1 MNPANLDNITSPKSP
16 SGDLGVGVF
25 GIRHLSPSA
34 SYHLLRYLD
43 ERKPQC
49 LLIEGPSD
57 AGKMLEN
64 LSDTRI
70 TPPVALLAYTN
81 ELPIETVLYP
91 FAEYSPELQA
101 IQWAARNKAEVR
113 FIDLPSDIILKIK
126 QERNTENATEE
137 RRAYYDYHNGIYDKL
152 AGYYGEPDYE
162 SYWERNFEHNLQAGS
177 FKEGLSLQSQQI
189 RSLVVDEE
197 YQAVPSEFAY
207 NLIREAHMR
216 REIQKT
222 IVEGIRPEEIVV
234 VAGAYHVS
242 GIQSGLPP
250 LSDKE
255 LKSLPRVET
264 MLTLMPYSY
273 LRLSSRTGYGAGN
286 LAPFYFERMWQC
298 MHTGNME
305 QLPAIYL
312 SSVADALRQAG
323 NNASSASVIEA
334 VRLANSL
341 SAMHDGSLPV
351 LKDLH
356 DAAVTCLGHGELPQV
371 AEALNRVDIGTAIGS
386 LPEGVSQ
393 TPVQEDMAR
402 ELKRLKLINYKTAVS
417 QEITLDLR
425 ENRTVKS
432 EEAAFL
438 DLSRS
443 TFFHRIKLLNIQFA
457 QPASVNQTGATWAEK
472 WILQW
477 TPEVEIEVVESNL
490 KGETIE
496 VAAAFVLKERL
507 DDCTDILTAAKLI
520 KTACECR
527 LTENFSNALAV
538 LQKLAVD
545 SGSFREAAE
554 AARELSV
561 LIQYGDIRRF
571 DLQPLV
577 PLLQQLF
584 LRASLLLVD
593 AASCDDKAAAELS
606 SAIHAMDLIS
616 QEQYDV
622 VDNSLWITE
631 LKKLAW
637 RDDRNAMLSGLA
649 FSILL
654 EHNLIEESDCSKEVS
669 RRLSPGIPAD
679 IGAGWFEG
687 LASRNRYALLSRISL
702 WKELDNYIQSLDEK
716 DFFRSVVFLRR
727 AFGSFE
733 SGQKNSI
740 AELLGDIWGTGAEAT
755 AEMLQDELTEEETEK
770 LNELNDFEF

>member
-1 MNPANLDNITSPKSP
+1 MEPKINCQLSIVN
-16 SGDLGVGVF
+16 SQLNTF
-25 GIRHLSPSA
+25 GLRHLSPSA

-43 ERKPQC
+43 ARKPRC
-49 LLIEGPSD
+49 VLIEGPSD
-57 AGKMLEN
+57 AGKILES
-64 LSDTRI
+64 LTDKRI
-70 TPPVALLAYTN
+70 KPPVALLAYTN
-81 ELPIETVLYP
+81 ELPIETILYP

-113 FIDLPSDIILKIK
+113 FIDLPSDIILKLR
-126 QERNTENATEE
+126 QERNAENSSKEKQ
-137 RRAYYDYHNGIYDKL
+137 AYYHFHNGIYDQL
-152 AGYYGEPDYE
+152 AGYTGEPDYE

-177 FKEGLSLQSQQI
+177 FRDGLSLQSQQI
-189 RSLVVDEE
+189 RSMIVDEE
-197 YQAVPSEFAY
+197 YQAAPFDFAY

-216 REIQKT
+216 REIQRA
-222 IVEGIRPEEIVV
+222 ISEGKKPEEIVV
-234 VAGAYHVS
+234 VVGAYHVS
-242 GIQSGLPP
+242 GIQANLPP

-255 LKSLPRVET
+255 LKSIPRVET
-264 MLTLMPYSY
+264 MMTLMPYSY

-286 LAPFYFERMWQC
+286 MAPFYFERMWEC
-298 MHTGNME
+298 MKENDLQ

-312 SSVADALRQAG
+312 SRVADALRQAG

-356 DAAVTCLGHGELPQV
+356 DAAVTCLGHGELSQV
-371 AEALNRVDIGTAIGS
+371 AEALNRVDIGTAIGC

-402 ELKRLKLINYKTAVS
+402 ELKRLKLMNYKSAVS
-417 QEITLDLR
+417 QEIALDLR
-425 ENRTVKS
+425 ENRSVKS
-432 EEAAFL
+432 EAAAFL
-438 DLSRS
+438 DLNRS
-443 TFFHRIKLLNIQFA
+443 TFFHRIQLLNIQFA
-457 QPASVNQTGATWAEK
+457 KPVSVNQSGATWAEK

-496 VAAAFVLKERL
+496 VAAAFVLKEAL
-507 DDCTDILTAAKLI
+507 GDCTDIWSAAKLI
-520 KTACECR
+520 KTACECN
-527 LTENFSNALAV
+527 LTESFANALVV
-538 LQKLAVD
+538 LQRLAVD
-545 SGSFREAAE
+545 SGSFREAAG
-554 AARELSV
+554 AARELSL

-593 AASCDDKAAAELS
+593 ASSCDDKAATELM
-606 SAIHAMDLIS
+606 SAINAMDLIS
-616 QEQYDV
+616 QEQYET
-622 VDNSLWITE
+622 VDSSLWITE

-637 RDDRNAMLSGLA
+637 RDDRNAKLSGLA

-654 EHNLIEESDCSKEVS
+654 EHNLVEDDDCSKEIS

-687 LASRNRYALLSRISL
+687 LSGRNRYALLSRISL
-702 WKELDNYIQSLDEK
+702 WKELDNYVQSLDEE

-733 SGQKNSI
+733 SNQKNSI

-755 AEMLQDELTEEETEK
+755 AEMLQDELTEAEAEK
-770 LNELNDFEF
+770 LNELNDFDFD

>member
-1 MNPANLDNITSPKSP
+1 MNSTHIDTIAFPKSP
-16 SGDLGVGVF
+16 LGDLGIKIGIFGV
-25 GIRHLSPSA
+25 RHLSPSA
-34 SYHLLRYLD
+34 SYHLLRYLN

-49 LLIEGPSD
+49 VLIEGPSD
-57 AGKMLEN
+57 AGEILKN
-64 LSDTRI
+64 LTDKRI
-70 TPPVALLAYTN
+70 KPPVALLAYTN
-81 ELPIETVLYP
+81 ELPIETILYP

-113 FIDLPSDIILKIK
+113 FIDLPSDIILKLR
-126 QERNTENATEE
+126 QERNAENSTEE
-137 RRAYYDYHNGIYDKL
+137 KQAFYHFHNGIYDKL
-152 AGYYGEPDYE
+152 AAYTGESDYE
-162 SYWERNFEHNLQAGS
+162 SYWERNFEHNLQEGS
-177 FKEGLSLQSQQI
+177 LREGLSLQSQQI

-197 YQAVPSEFAY
+197 YQAAPSDFAY

-216 REIQKT
+216 REIQRT
-222 IVEGIRPEEIVV
+222 ISEGKKPEDIVV

-242 GIQSGLPP
+242 GILAGLPP
-250 LSDKE
+250 LSDEE
-255 LKSLPRVET
+255 LKMLPRVET
-264 MLTLMPYSY
+264 MMTLMPYSY

-298 MHTGNME
+298 MKNGNLE

-341 SAMHDGSLPV
+341 TAMHDGSLPV

-356 DAAVTCLGHGELPQV
+356 DAAVTCLGHGELSQV
-371 AEALNRVDIGTAIGS
+371 AEALNRVDIGTAIGG

-393 TPVQEDMAR
+393 TPVQEDMTR
-402 ELKRLKLINYKTAVS
+402 ELKRLKLTNYKSAVS

-425 ENRTVKS
+425 GNRSVKS

-438 DLSRS
+438 DLNRS

-457 QPASVNQTGATWAEK
+457 KPLPVNQSGATWAEK
-472 WILQW
+472 WVLQW
-477 TPEVEIEVVESNL
+477 SPEVEIEVVESNL
-490 KGETIE
+490 KGETVEI
-496 VAAAFVLKERL
+496 AAAFVLKESL
-507 DDCTDILTAAKLI
+507 DDCTDIQNAAKLI
-520 KTACECR
+520 KTACECN
-527 LTENFSNALAV
+527 LTESFANALAV

-545 SGSFREAAE
+545 SGSFREAAG

-593 AASCDDKAAAELS
+593 ASSCDDKAATELT
-606 SAIHAMDLIS
+606 SAINAMDLIS
-616 QEQYDV
+616 QEQYEV
-622 VDNSLWITE
+622 VDSTLWITE

-637 RDDRNAMLSGLA
+637 RDDRNAKLSGLA

-654 EHNLIEESDCSKEVS
+654 EHNLADEE
-669 RRLSPGIPAD
+669 A
-679 IGAGWFEG
+679 
-687 LASRNRYALLSRISL
+687 
-702 WKELDNYIQSLDEK
+702 
-716 DFFRSVVFLRR
+716 
-727 AFGSFE
+727 
-733 SGQKNSI
+733 
-740 AELLGDIWGTGAEAT
+740 
-755 AEMLQDELTEEETEK
+755 
-770 LNELNDFEF
+770 